1 MRQMLLRTT
10 RHWPGGMPSRPHTPR
25 ALKKPAL
32 GPIGQCA
39 LHAGSAGGLT

>member
-1 MRQMLLRTT
+1 MRQMLLRTAP
-10 RHWPGGMPSRPHTPR
+10 HWPGGMPSRPHTPR

-32 GPIGQCA
+32 GPIGPCA